1 MEFFVCFD
9 EFYKMA
15 KKHDGVKKI
24 VVHFFLKSVNNN
36 SFKKFD
42 SEKPKFQ
49 FENLLAEFLK
59 IKRCKKVFLQK

>member
-24 VVHFFLKSVNNN
+24 VVHFFLKSVNVVVKNFIGQN
-36 SFKKFD
+36 TSQNISVK
-42 SEKPKFQ
+42 
-49 FENLLAEFLK
+49 
-59 IKRCKKVFLQK
+59 

>member
-24 VVHFFLKSVNNN
+24 VVHFFLKSVIQVFEIWSEIIN
-36 SFKKFD
+36 FD
-42 SEKPKFQ
+42 TEIRIS
-49 FENLLAEFLK
+49 
-59 IKRCKKVFLQK
+59 I

>member
-24 VVHFFLKSVNNN
+24 VVHFFLKSVNMIDYG
-36 SFKKFD
+36 FR
-42 SEKPKFQ
+42 
-49 FENLLAEFLK
+49 LRV
-59 IKRCKKVFLQK
+59 I